1 MNKVILRLSTA
12 ILLLFT
18 FLPLAA
24 QKAQNSVSATLID
37 DASGEPV
44 GFATVSISV
53 KNSTTPYKYA
63 LTNEKG
69 KATLAEVKNGT
80 YTFKA
85 ELMGLQTVEREIVV
99 KDKNIDL
106 GEIRMKTDTK
116 LLDAAS
122 VSALGN
128 PVVIKKDTIEYNA
141 TSFRTTENDVLEDL
155 LKKLPGVEV
164 DSDGSIT
171 ANGKTIDKIY
181 IDGKTYFMDDPAL
194 ASKNLPA
201 KIIEKVKVV
210 KKKSEQ
216 AEFTGIDDGQEETVI
231 DLSIQKG
238 MMNGLMGNIRAG
250 AGHDVPVQE
259 SSSSQFEPY
268 NDTRFT
274 TNLFLGNFSEG
285 KQFSVIGNANN
296 GNNMGFGDFAGN
308 MMRGMG
314 GGMRA
319 GSGGV
324 TTSYMLGGN
333 AGFDLFDD
341 RMELVTNLAY
351 SGTNTD
357 SDQQSYRETYYDNYN
372 QISNTKN
379 ISNSGSDGY
388 RFGLRLEHE
397 FSENSSIIF
406 EPQINYGLGSYNT
419 LEEFDTDTDD
429 RNGNITDTND
439 GFSYNAGDNHSVQA
453 SGRLMY
459 RQRLGMPGRTLV
471 INTNFS
477 LSNNTTDGLTQSL
490 TRSYIGGAPKDS
502 IINQHTDQYSKS
514 TSISGRASYTE
525 PLGNDFYAE
534 LNYSYNWSRS
544 NSEKTAYDIALMTGD
559 FNVDNHL
566 DYTDGARTKN
576 TAYSNSITNQNI
588 RQEIGANF
596 MFRRDKILLQV
607 GASLNPTRVS
617 NYTERA
623 AYTIDTTYS
632 VLNWSPQAMV
642 FYEPND
648 FTDVRFRYRGS
659 TSQPSVTQ
667 LVPVLDNSNPINQSL
682 GNPYLLPYFSH
693 NFGGEFQYGN
703 PQNYSSFSVR
713 ADGGFVQNPIV
724 NSTWTN
730 KLNGMSFTMPVN
742 GPTSSNLS
750 LFMFGNLPIYKQSVL
765 LSNMTRFSV
774 NNSSSYVGNNIDTD
788 KYYHDNDFDYVAFRN
803 DYSDIDASSNFQRND
818 TRSMSVMERLNL
830 TYRSDALEIRAGGSM
845 NYTNTSYSIYT
856 EQNIKTWRNTAEAS
870 FIWNWNLTG
879 MTFRSDLNYRWY
891 RGYSTEMPS
900 EAIVNAEIS
909 KLVFRKQATIA
920 LNVYDLLGQT
930 RSLTVSDT
938 ANYHSESLSN
948 TVGRYVMLSFTWR
961 FGTFGRG
968 NRRGGPGG
976 PGGPGMGPGG
986 PGMGGPGGGPGRMG
1000 GGPGRMGGGMGGG
1013 RGRF

>member
-1 MNKVILRLSTA
+1 MNKSIVRLA
-12 ILLLFT
+12 AVVLLMFT

-24 QKAQNSVSATLID
+24 QKAQSDVSATLID

-44 GFATVSISV
+44 GFATISITV
-53 KNSTTPYKYA
+53 KNATTPYKYA

-69 KATLAEVKNGT
+69 FATLSGVKNGT

-85 ELMGLQTVEREIVV
+85 ELMGLMPFEKEIVI
-99 KDKNIDL
+99 KDKDINL

-164 DSDGSIT
+164 GSDGSIT

-231 DLSIQKG
+231 DLSIQRG
-238 MMNGLMGNIRAG
+238 MMNGLMGNVRAG
-250 AGHDVPVQE
+250 AGHDVPVEE
-259 SSSSQFEPY
+259 SSSTQFTPY

-274 TNLFLGNFSEG
+274 ANLFLGNFSEG

-319 GSGGV
+319 GNGGV

-341 RMELVTNLAY
+341 KMELVTNLAY

-357 SDQQSYRETYYDNYN
+357 SDQQSYRETYYDNYS

-379 ISNSGSDGY
+379 ISNTGSDGY

-406 EPQINYGLGSYNT
+406 EPQINYGLGNYST

-439 GFSYNAGDNHSVQA
+439 GFSFNSGDNHSVQA

-471 INTNFS
+471 INTNFR
-477 LSNNTTDGLTQSL
+477 LSNNDTDGLTQSL

-514 TSISGRASYTE
+514 ASLSGRASFTE
-525 PLGNDFYAE
+525 PLGNDFYTE

-544 NSEKTAYDIALMTGD
+544 NSEKTAYDIALFD
-559 FNVDNHL
+559 DNFSEATRK
-566 DYTDGARTKN
+566 DYLDGARTKN
-576 TAYSNSITNQNI
+576 TAYSNAITNVNI
-588 RQEIGANF
+588 RQEIGINF
-596 MFRRDKILLQV
+596 MYRRDKLLAQV
-607 GASLNPTRVS
+607 GASINPTRVS

-632 VLNWSPQAMV
+632 VVNWSPQAMI

-648 FTDVRFRYRGS
+648 FTDIRFRYRGS

-667 LVPVLDNSNPINQSL
+667 LVPVLDNSNPISQSL

-693 NFGGEFQYGN
+693 NLGGEFQYGN
-703 PQNYSSFSVR
+703 PQNYSSFSIR
-713 ADGGFVQNPIV
+713 MDGGFVQNPIV

-730 KLNGMSFTMPVN
+730 RQTGRSFTMPVN
-742 GPTSSNLS
+742 GPASSNMS
-750 LFMFGNLPIYKQSVL
+750 FFMFGNLPIYKQNVL
-765 LSNMTRFSV
+765 LSNMTRFSR

-788 KYYHDNDFDYVAFRN
+788 KYYYNDDFDYVAFRR
-803 DYSDIDASSNFQRND
+803 DYSDIDASNDFQRND
-818 TRSMSVMERLNL
+818 TRSTTVMERLNL
-830 TYRSDALEIRAGGSM
+830 TYRDDALEVRLGGSV
-845 NYTNTSYSIYT
+845 NYTNTNYTIYS
-856 EQNIKTWRNTAEAS
+856 EQNINTWRNAAEAS

-891 RGYSTEMPS
+891 RGYTVDMPS

-961 FGTFGRG
+961 FGTFGGRG
-968 NRRGGPGG
+968 NRRGPGG

-986 PGMGGPGGGPGRMG
+986 PGGMGGPGGGPGRMG
-1000 GGPGRMGGGMGGG
+1000 GGGR
-1013 RGRF
+1013 RF